1 MTALN
6 QKLFFSDVLC
16 LEVPLYHHPTALQEC
31 EARMLVCSVGLMPA
45 RRNDHNHLHTV
56 PIQLCTTHSSSL
68 TVNLN
73 NDNNNNKT
81 IIILL
86 LVSVSALS
94 KAKKSL
100 PECRNMM
107 LRKPNTL

>member
-1 MTALN
+1 MEETNVTALN

-56 PIQLCTTHSSSL
+56 AIQLCTTHFLSL
-68 TVNLN
+68 TMNLN
-73 NDNNNNKT
+73 NSSNNNINNNNNT
-81 IIILL
+81 TA
-86 LVSVSALS
+86 VGLS
-94 KAKKSL
+94 EYIKQGKEKL
-100 PECRNMM
+100 TR
-107 LRKPNTL
+107 